1 MSGINAEYLGKH
13 KKFRADSKKLATVFL
28 VMAIVVAV
36 IVFWWLK
43 LVGITVTGEAFCGLD
58 EHTHVEECYAS
69 ELMCTVTDAVTE
81 DSSESTLPSEN
92 DGTSEKSEDATDA
105 SEEKTTETLTSTEY
119 HVHSDEC
126 YKKTLSC
133 SLPEHTH
140 TVECFPD
147 KTADVET
154 VSDWLNTIKDVEI
167 TNNIPENLMAIALS
181 QVGYT
186 ESQLNFE
193 YDDEGNKNGYTRYG
207 EWYGNPY
214 GKWNAMFVSFCL
226 HYAGIN
232 DGEELKSAGA
242 ESLKLAWQNRYA
254 YAPKEEY
261 TPERGDVVF
270 IDDNNDEISDIVAIV
285 LSVDEE
291 NLVVII
297 GDSNNKAETLSI
309 EKSDSIVG
317 YGITGDLIFSGN
329 AEPEPDTAEPETTDE
344 EIAEEITEEETTEET
359 IEEETI
365 EETTEVEITEEYLPP
380 LLAGSE
386 DSDIIY
392 VTDLSSVIVDV
403 SIKTQDNAE
412 ISDGSTVYIGQSY
425 IVSLE
430 FSEVNTG
437 DQWIQFSHNDDHFL
451 IYQIPENLH
460 CEPFTSWHPISAKTE
475 NGTIEDVGE
484 YFVDENGFLRVR
496 FFDDENGICFGQKY
510 SNVDFTIDFNATVG
524 STQSGTSTEVIFND
538 EIRIDLNVDSGA
550 GMTVTKTQENFDFS
564 AYQTEYTVEVKA
576 THGVVKDLVLHDDI
590 WENHHVLLD
599 TVVVTDLEGNIIDP
613 QPTISQ
619 NQDASAHGAKGFMI
633 TDFPDFQAGEG
644 FLITY
649 KTEVDDNML
658 SNGSVGMW
666 NGAYANGKDSLDNNI
681 SASDDVWHSQELKNF
696 EKEGNQVT
704 VELDDGTKVDLI
716 EWVVR
721 LNKGGA
727 NLNGTVIID
736 TLGAG
741 LEYYQGIP
749 IKVRGVNANGV
760 TRTTEIQWTDVTVNG
775 NTMSFELPF
784 QNDYKITYYTSF
796 DPLQAGETEKTYT
809 NSAKVTV
816 DGEELETNGAGQVV
830 GFSPEVKK
838 TAWGTDGEYV
848 YFNIETN
855 VAAMLKDK
863 GYFYLTDLSAFWNY
877 PSNDQ
882 TLYVEN
888 IPEDLVITA
897 TLESGEVVTFTP
909 YVSGSTDNTYIL
921 ESPVLTNSGEAEYHT
936 FRIYFNT
943 RRTHY
948 SASKW
953 IHDENATIN
962 ISYKLPFDS
971 RTGSNWTGVPN
982 GEKTLGD
989 VLLEKEKLANEAY
1002 FNFMQD
1008 FSVTGVTNYEYSP
1021 VITKNA
1027 VVNEDGT
1034 IDYTVVFNN
1043 TVPGTGGDGGYLTS
1057 AQVINFTDTF
1067 DEKLEYVEDSLTVT
1081 CYDPWREGLWLNKY
1095 KYSGSV
1101 EGNSMNISATEL
1113 LFHEYNYA
1121 GAQYNPDG
1129 SNLWGTWLTGCGNY
1143 LAYCNA
1149 MRGGEHIFTYKLRIK
1164 DEYME
1169 TTEHSKF
1176 ILDNTA
1182 ELKWDT
1188 DGSSGPVTESSEYET
1203 GLIDK
1208 QVVQENNKLNF
1219 DIHVNR
1225 RALDILEGSDT
1236 LTIEDTMTEN
1246 LSVYW
1251 ESIKLY
1257 YEDANGNWIDF
1268 DVTGD
1273 AYNYTVTYDQTS
1285 NKLTFIIPD
1294 SLHIRIDYTT
1304 LITQSGLVSVNNAVR
1319 IDGKAEVSDIVDA
1332 IFKVEEHSG
1341 DASGSMN
1348 KITLLKQDGDTDMPL
1363 PNATFLLYGPK
1374 GDSSAALPDGADAT
1388 IVTEAGTTLKYIGSY
1403 TTGADGTVSVETQY
1417 LTLGGPYAFVETV
1430 PPTGY
1435 NALQKPVL
1443 FYYYEPDEN
1452 GIIQTVTTIIAI
1464 ENYTYGFVLPE
1475 TGGTGTLPFTVIG
1488 FGLMV
1493 ISVLFAK
1500 RLRKRKYN

>member
-1 MSGINAEYLGKH
+1 MATDNTEYLGKH
-13 KKFRADSKKLATVFL
+13 KKFRSDYKKLAAAFVVL
-28 VMAIVVAV
+28 AVIVAI

-43 LVGITVTGEAFCGLD
+43 LIGITATGEAFCGIN
-58 EHTHVEECYAS
+58 EHTHSDDCYISEIICGFEE
-69 ELMCTVTDAVTE
+69 TV
-81 DSSESTLPSEN
+81 SGTLPSEEQ
-92 DGTSEKSEDATDA
+92 TSLADESEVI
-105 SEEKTTETLTSTEY
+105 EENTTEETTEEAEETTTAAET
-119 HVHSDEC
+119 HIHTDEC

-167 TNNIPENLMAIALS
+167 TNNIPENLIAIALS

-226 HYAGIN
+226 HYANIN
-232 DGEELKSAGA
+232 NVDGLKSAGA
-242 ESLKLAWQNRYA
+242 EAMKIAWQSRYA
-254 YAPKEEY
+254 YSPKEEY
-261 TPERGDVVF
+261 APQRGDVIF
-270 IDDNNDEISDIVAIV
+270 LDNDGDTTADSVGII
-285 LSVDEE
+285 LSVDKTSCI
-291 NLVVII
+291 VVM
-297 GDSNNKAETLSI
+297 GDSNNRVETVSVNN
-309 EKSDSIVG
+309 SDNVVG
-317 YGITGDLIFSGN
+317 YGITGDLFF
-329 AEPEPDTAEPETTDE
+329 AEDMEYK
-344 EIAEEITEEETTEET
+344 TEEETQEQ
-359 IEEETI
+359 
-365 EETTEVEITEEYLPP
+365 TTEPETVPLMLFSTGRSNITYTSQLEGEVVN
-380 LLAGSE
+380 AE
-386 DSDIIY
+386 F
-392 VTDLSSVIVDV
+392 
-403 SIKTQDNAE
+403 KTQTGEVIGN
-412 ISDGSTVYIGQSY
+412 GSTVYIGQSY
-425 IVSLE
+425 VVSLE
-430 FSEVNTG
+430 FSEINTG
-437 DQWIQFSHNDDHFL
+437 SQWIQFRHDADGYLTYH
-451 IYQIPENLH
+451 IPSNLQ
-460 CEPFTSWHPISAKTE
+460 CEPFTSWQPISATTE
-475 NGTIEDVGE
+475 NGSIKDVGE
-484 YFVDENGFLRVR
+484 YFVDEDGLLRVR
-496 FFDDENGICFGQKY
+496 FLEDSEGVNFVEKY
-510 SNVDFTIDFNATVG
+510 ANVNFTIDFNATVA

-538 EIRIDLNVDSGA
+538 EIRIDLNIDSGA

-599 TVVVTDLEGNIIDP
+599 TVVVTDLEGNILDP

-681 SASDDVWHSQELKNF
+681 SANDVVWHSQELKNF

-855 VAAMLKDK
+855 VAAMLKDR
-863 GYFYLTDLSAFWNY
+863 GYFYLTDLCAFWNY
-877 PSNDQ
+877 PSNGQ

-909 YVSGSTDNTYIL
+909 YVSGSTDNTYVL
-921 ESPVLTNSGEAEYHT
+921 EAPVLTNSGEAEYHT

-943 RRTHY
+943 RRTQY
-948 SASKW
+948 SASSW

-1129 SNLWGTWLTGCGNY
+1129 SELWGTWLTGCDNY
-1143 LAYCNA
+1143 LEYCNA

-1169 TTEHSKF
+1169 TTEHSKL

-1182 ELKWDT
+1182 ELTWDT

-1208 QVVQENNKLNF
+1208 HVVQENNKLDF

-1236 LTIEDTMTEN
+1236 LTIEDTMTSN

-1251 ESIKLY
+1251 DSIKLL
-1257 YEDANGNWIDF
+1257 YEDENGNWIDF
-1268 DVTGD
+1268 DSTESD
-1273 AYNYTVTYDQTS
+1273 YSYTVTYDQVS
-1285 NKLTFIIPD
+1285 NKLTFIVPD
-1294 SLHIRIDYTT
+1294 ELHIRIDYTT
-1304 LITQSGLVSVNNAVR
+1304 LITQSGLVSVNNAVK

-1332 IFKVEEHSG
+1332 VFRVDDYSG
-1341 DASGSMN
+1341 GASGSLN
-1348 KITLLKQDGDTDMPL
+1348 NITLLKQDGDTDLPL
-1363 PNATFLLYGPK
+1363 PDVTFYLYGPM
-1374 GDSSAALPDGADAT
+1374 GDLDATVPSGADESITA
-1388 IVTEAGTTLKYIGSY
+1388 EDGTTLLYIGSY
-1403 TTGADGTVSVETQY
+1403 TTGDDGTVKVENQY
-1417 LTLGGPYAFVETV
+1417 LTLGGPYAFVEAA

-1435 NALQKPVL
+1435 SILEKPAY
-1443 FYYYEPDEN
+1443 FYFYSPDSD

-1475 TGGTGTLPFTVIG
+1475 TGGTGTLPLTIIG
-1488 FGLMV
+1488 FALMATP
-1493 ISVLFAK
+1493 ILYSIL
-1500 RLRKRKYN
+1500 RRKRERRFN

>member
-1 MSGINAEYLGKH
+1 MATDNTEYLGKH
-13 KKFRADSKKLATVFL
+13 KKFRSDYKKLAAFFFIA
-28 VMAIVVAV
+28 AIIVAI

-43 LVGITVTGEAFCGLD
+43 LIGITATGEAFCGIN
-58 EHTHVEECYAS
+58 EHTHSDDCYISEIICGFEE
-69 ELMCTVTDAVTE
+69 TV
-81 DSSESTLPSEN
+81 SGTLPNEEQTSLADESE
-92 DGTSEKSEDATDA
+92 AT
-105 SEEKTTETLTSTEY
+105 EENTTEETTEEAEETTTAAET
-119 HVHSDEC
+119 HIHTDDC

-167 TNNIPENLMAIALS
+167 TNNIPENLIAIALS

-214 GKWNAMFVSFCL
+214 GKWNAMFASFCL
-226 HYAGIN
+226 HYANIN
-232 DGEELKSAGA
+232 NVDGLKSAGA
-242 ESLKLAWQNRYA
+242 EAMKIAWQSRYA
-254 YAPKEEY
+254 YSPKEEY
-261 TPERGDVVF
+261 APQRGDVIF
-270 IDDNNDEISDIVAIV
+270 LDNDGDTTADSVGII
-285 LSVDEE
+285 LSVDETSCI
-291 NLVVII
+291 VVM
-297 GDSNNKAETLSI
+297 GDSNNRVETVSVNN
-309 EKSDSIVG
+309 SDNVVG
-317 YGITGDLIFSGN
+317 YGITGDLFF
-329 AEPEPDTAEPETTDE
+329 AEDMEYK
-344 EIAEEITEEETTEET
+344 TEEETQEQ
-359 IEEETI
+359 
-365 EETTEVEITEEYLPP
+365 TTEPETEPLMLFSTGRSNITYTSQLEGEVVN
-380 LLAGSE
+380 AE
-386 DSDIIY
+386 F
-392 VTDLSSVIVDV
+392 
-403 SIKTQDNAE
+403 KTQTGEVIGN
-412 ISDGSTVYIGQSY
+412 GSTVYIGQSY
-425 IVSLE
+425 VISLE
-430 FSEVNTG
+430 FSEINTG
-437 DQWIQFSHNDDHFL
+437 SQWIQFRHDTDGYLTYH
-451 IYQIPENLH
+451 IPSNLQ
-460 CEPFTSWHPISAKTE
+460 CEPFTSWQPISATTE
-475 NGTIEDVGE
+475 NGSIKDVGE
-484 YFVDENGFLRVR
+484 YFVDEDGLLRVR
-496 FFDDENGICFGQKY
+496 FFEDSEGVNFVEKY
-510 SNVDFTIDFNATVG
+510 ANVDFTIDFNATVA

-538 EIRIDLNVDSGA
+538 EIRIDLNIDSGA
-550 GMTVTKTQENFDFS
+550 GMTVTKTQEDFDFS

-599 TVVVTDLEGNIIDP
+599 TVVVTDLEGNILDP

-681 SASDDVWHSQELKNF
+681 SANDVVWHSQELKNF

-855 VAAMLKDK
+855 VAAMLKDR
-863 GYFYLTDLSAFWNY
+863 GYFYLTDLCAFWNY
-877 PSNDQ
+877 PSNGQ

-909 YVSGSTDNTYIL
+909 YVSGSTDNTYVL
-921 ESPVLTNSGEAEYHT
+921 EAPVLTNSGEAEYHT

-943 RRTHY
+943 RRTQY
-948 SASKW
+948 SASSW

-1143 LAYCNA
+1143 LEYCNA

-1169 TTEHSKF
+1169 TTEHSKL

-1208 QVVQENNKLNF
+1208 QVVQENNKLDF

-1236 LTIEDTMTEN
+1236 LTIEDTMTSN

-1251 ESIKLY
+1251 DSIKLL
-1257 YEDANGNWIDF
+1257 YEDENGNWIDF
-1268 DVTGD
+1268 DSTESD
-1273 AYNYTVTYDQTS
+1273 YSYTVTYDQVS
-1285 NKLTFIIPD
+1285 NKLTFIVPD
-1294 SLHIRIDYTT
+1294 ELHIRIDYTT
-1304 LITQSGLVSVNNAVR
+1304 LITQSGLVSVNNAVK
-1319 IDGKAEVSDIVDA
+1319 IDGKAEVSDIIDAVFRVD
-1332 IFKVEEHSG
+1332 EYSG
-1341 DASGSMN
+1341 GASGSLN
-1348 KITLLKQDGDTDMPL
+1348 NITLLKQDGDTDLPL
-1363 PNATFLLYGPK
+1363 PDVTFYLYGPM
-1374 GDSSAALPDGADAT
+1374 GDLDATVPSGADESITA
-1388 IVTEAGTTLKYIGSY
+1388 EDGTTLHYIGSY
-1403 TTGADGTVSVETQY
+1403 TTGDDGTVYIETQY
-1417 LTLGGPYAFVETV
+1417 LTLGGPYAFVEAA

-1435 NALQKPVL
+1435 SILEKPAY
-1443 FYYYEPDEN
+1443 FYFYSPDSD

-1475 TGGTGTLPFTVIG
+1475 TGGTGTLPLTIIG
-1488 FGLMV
+1488 FALMATP
-1493 ISVLFAK
+1493 ILYSIL
-1500 RLRKRKYN
+1500 RRKRERRFN